1 MNLIEKLGGY
11 DRASKIANC
20 KSGVVHPTKPLLDAL
35 LEYRRANNIFEVGDY
50 ALPNSDHSNE
60 VHFLSNWYIKDL
72 DFRYKTKSGGWG
84 VIVKSCMSTAWRHA
98 TDEEIK
104 AGHRIIHPTDNLS
117 HLTDHCT
124 DIRNHIS
131 PNTIVLDSDVIN
143 FDLYISM
150 RSK

>member
-11 DRASKIANC
+11 ERASKIANC
-20 KSGVVHPTKPLLDAL
+20 KSGVVHPTKSLLDAL
-35 LEYRRANNIFEVGDY
+35 LEYRRANNIFEVGDKVVSKENNEFVY
-50 ALPNSDHSNE
+50 TVITVDGGLGRLKNILFDHVYPLHN
-60 VHFLSNWYIKDL
+60 F
-72 DFRYKTKSGGWG
+72 
-84 VIVKSCMSTAWRHA
+84 RHA
-98 TDEEIK
+98 TDAEIA
-104 AGHRIIHPTDNLS
+104 AGHRISHTDNLS
-117 HLTDHCT
+117 HFDHCT